1 MIGLLAR
8 VIIGAVVAGA
18 AGAAG
23 YAVYKLLTRDK
34 VKEEINEILL
44 EDQDPELFIKAFAA
58 KVKMKQSESITVDI
72 LDEWDEPIATGM
84 EVKGDE
90 VSDEI
95 HVGDIISLVD

>member
-1 MIGLLAR
+1 MLGLLAR
-8 VIIGAVVAGA
+8 TIIGAVVAGA

-34 VKEEINEILL
+34 VKEEINETL
-44 EDQDPELFIKAFAA
+44 EEQDSELFKKAFAA
-58 KVKMKQSESITVDI
+58 KVKKKQSESITVDI
-72 LDEWDEPIATGM
+72 LDEWEEPIARDM
-84 EVKGDE
+84 EVEGDE

>member
-1 MIGLLAR
+1 MLGLLAR

-34 VKEEINEILL
+34 VKEEINEKL
-44 EDQDPELFIKAFAA
+44 EDQDSELFKKAFAA
-58 KVKMKQSESITVDI
+58 KVKKKQSESITVDI
-72 LDEWDEPIATGM
+72 LDEWEEPIATDM
-84 EVKGDE
+84 EVEGDE

>member
-1 MIGLLAR
+1 MLGLLAR

-34 VKEEINEILL
+34 VKEEINEKL
-44 EDQDPELFIKAFAA
+44 EDQDSELFKKAFAA
-58 KVKMKQSESITVDI
+58 KVKKKQSESITVDI
-72 LDEWDEPIATGM
+72 LDEWEEPIATDM
-84 EVKGDE
+84 EVEGDE

-95 HVGDIISLVD
+95 NVGDIISLVD

>member
-1 MIGLLAR
+1 MLGLLAR

-34 VKEEINEILL
+34 VKEEINETLEVQNSELL
-44 EDQDPELFIKAFAA
+44 KKAFVAL
-58 KVKMKQSESITVDI
+58 VKKKQSESITVDI
-72 LDEWDEPIATGM
+72 LDEWEDPIATDM
-84 EVKGDE
+84 EVEGDE

>member
-1 MIGLLAR
+1 MLGLLAR

-34 VKEEINEILL
+34 VKEEINEKL
-44 EDQDPELFIKAFAA
+44 EDQDSELFKKAFAA
-58 KVKMKQSESITVDI
+58 KVKKKQSESITVDI
-72 LDEWDEPIATGM
+72 LDEWEEPIATDM
-84 EVKGDE
+84 EIEGDE

-95 HVGDIISLVD
+95 NVGDIISLVD

>member
-1 MIGLLAR
+1 MLGLLAR

-34 VKEEINEILL
+34 VKEEINETL
-44 EDQDPELFIKAFAA
+44 EEQDSELFKQAFAA
-58 KVKMKQSESITVDI
+58 KVKKKQSESITVDI
-72 LDEWDEPIATGM
+72 LDEWEDPIATDM
-84 EVKGDE
+84 EVEGDE

>member
-1 MIGLLAR
+1 MLGLLAR

-23 YAVYKLLTRDK
+23 YAAYKLLTRDK
-34 VKEEINEILL
+34 VKEEINETL
-44 EDQDPELFIKAFAA
+44 EDQDPELLKKAFAA
-58 KVKMKQSESITVDI
+58 KVKQKQSESITVDL
-72 LDEWDEPIATGM
+72 LDEWEDPIATDM
-84 EVKGDE
+84 EVEGDE